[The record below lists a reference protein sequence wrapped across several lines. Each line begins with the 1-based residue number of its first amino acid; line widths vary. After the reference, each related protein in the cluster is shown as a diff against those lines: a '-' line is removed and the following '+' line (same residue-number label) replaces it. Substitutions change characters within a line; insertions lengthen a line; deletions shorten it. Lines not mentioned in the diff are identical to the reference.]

1 MILQEMFRPVN
12 AIPKYTDEQKKAMD
26 AARESEDF
34 VLPQLQKP
42 EPGFFDG
49 IGEAAWKGPVAGALK
64 TASAFDTLLSSTGMA
79 RSALQHYQNETGN
92 FFDDLDKR
100 QIEVE
105 NQLDKDARQV
115 RAMAKKDFGVNP
127 ETMGTAAQIVYGIGE
142 TISKAIGYSLLGG
155 QAGGSLMFGADLG
168 VNRAQ
173 ELMDEG
179 VDKETA
185 INAGLVTFG
194 TAAFG
199 MRLPATFGKSRIAS
213 ATIGAAVN
221 TGLSVAELQGVN
233 WVLQSQNYNE
243 LSKKYELNFVDLA
256 TSAIFGG
263 VMGAAFFRPGMTPK
277 QTTQV
282 QIRDDFSKQL
292 KEVHPEFSDEQ
303 INAQAEIHAVGVM
316 AMAERAGVD
325 ASEIAPT
332 IVNVE
337 NIQGGELLQ
346 TAYHGT
352 PHIFDKF
359 NLKAIGTGEGA
370 QAHGWG
376 LYFAKNKAIAA
387 RYREYLTSKNTTP
400 RLLYK
405 GEPIENLPENVQS
418 LLQTLTKNLGLSRD
432 IKAEYDNL
440 VYHFD
445 DRFKTGDYVARIFE
459 KYIDLIDKTPKLS
472 ITAFVK
478 AVDKDDKYRIKYSVD
493 AARNLAAQENR
504 RATIQDVRKVL
515 YEKFETS
522 DNYRKEHKASLDAL
536 RAVDPEDLSIDT
548 TSDKGRLFEVDIP
561 EDTVLL
567 DEQKYMGSSRD
578 TELRSK
584 IEWII
589 QEWDNKHPGNPLSL
603 PESPNGREIY
613 QAISDA
619 LGGPKEASLYLNRYG
634 IKGITYDGLRDGRCY
649 VVFDDEAIKVLD
661 FYQRSQNVNPVATIT
676 GDEFG
681 SADIDIK
688 ELRANAKNWYDLNLR
703 GKTVVN
709 NQTGK
714 EIVFANSNKAI
725 ATSANPEKLKAFA
738 ALESVLRDGNM
749 REMEGVKKPKGAN
762 ILGYYWV
769 TANVDIGGK
778 IVEVGATVRQQ
789 TDGRFYYNHNVLK
802 DETPNSTPTLRHNA
816 GGEVEGSEKLHQSNL
831 LTSDDTFNIY
841 IGQENQPIK
850 GSFNP
855 ALNEIKLTPNADMST
870 FSHEM
875 GHWYLT
881 NLFELSGKKG
891 VDPTLVED
899 VNTLLKEFGVNSV
912 EDWNALGIEG
922 QRKAQEQFASWVEIY
937 LSSGKAPKPS
947 LTRLFERMAQWIVD
961 VYRELGGTKKA
972 VSERFEGEFQ
982 TKLPETSPEVQKV
995 LDRLFAK
1002 NREIRKARKV
1012 DAEQVAAARM
1022 VQSERTN
1029 KDRLKEIV
1037 AMPEG
1042 VSKTKVLQDQE
1053 KALTAQLKAVRD
1065 MLDGRSVDV
1074 SKELKDVNIN
1084 EQVINQGKHDFGRQV
1099 LVGDNQRAV
1108 ILQNRDRATDAS
1120 INQMLN
1126 IAGNPQYGMVSVSR
1140 GYNGA
1145 PIVSFGQLPEQR
1157 FMGNQDFIT
1166 ENNGNEIPFQY
1177 AVVEGDS
1184 VETSNSI
1191 LGDKNPNYGNP
1202 DVVSAVV
1209 GNGRMTA
1216 LKEAYVRNT
1225 AGTYRQKLTADSQHG
1240 IDPAVIAEMKNPI
1253 LVRFIS
1259 PDDVTTGLISRS
1271 NADQVL
1277 ARNDVEVAFEDA
1289 PKIRANIKNYEF
1301 DENGEPTRDTLL
1313 QFAQDIDDVNAQGH
1327 LISGG
1332 EPSKEAIRR
1341 LRNAVFYEAY
1351 QTPALSQMYSIE
1363 TDTGIARILNAL
1375 SALAPKV
1382 VRLRET
1388 AKSLDFSSELV
1399 NAVNEIIKARTE
1411 SADGKVILGQGGLFG
1426 GDVSEPFIQL
1436 LSENSNSAKAILRVL
1451 SPLADWAESASQIKE
1466 GGLFGDDI
1474 VPSADIGDLMVQM
1487 RNIQNELRAEK
1498 GLEALPE
1505 IDVEAV
1511 RASAAQ
1517 LMDEAAEGLENI
1529 NTALNEIDAQVAPK
1543 VDEVDTPEQ
1552 DLRGLSRSV
1561 LDENTSEAAR
1571 AELQNFDDPDQVFKF
1586 IDDDGNEMSGTL
1598 QELLEQGQKAVD
1610 DAEIEADAYGRATEC
1625 ILRNEGI

>member
-1 MILQEMFRPVN
+1 MILQEMFRPVS

-49 IGEAAWKGPVAGALK
+49 IGEAAWKGPVTGALK

-79 RSALQHYQNETGN
+79 RSALQHYQNETGD

-100 QIEVE
+100 QVEVE

-142 TISKAIGYSLLGG
+142 TIPKAIGYSVLGG
-155 QAGGSLMFGADLG
+155 QAGGALMFGADLG

-282 QIRDDFSKQL
+282 QIRDEISKQI

-376 LYFAKNKAIAA
+376 LYFAKNREVAEG
-387 RYREYLTSKNTTP
+387 YRNTLAGGEIT
-400 RLLYK
+400 YK
-405 GEPIENLPENVQS
+405 GKDINQLYRKLEDSGQFGKLAIIEQFMIDQS
-418 LLQTLTKNLGLSRD
+418 LPTLRKDAPNYIEDGVFSKEEWD
-432 IKAEYDNL
+432 W
-440 VYHFD
+440 
-445 DRFKTGDYVARIFE
+445 FE
-459 KYIDLIDKTPKLS
+459 KEVAPH
-472 ITAFVK
+472 
-478 AVDKDDKYRIKYSVD
+478 IK
-493 AARNLAAQENR
+493 QE
-504 RATIQDVRKVL
+504 
-515 YEKFETS
+515 
-522 DNYRKEHKASLDAL
+522 
-536 RAVDPEDLSIDT
+536 
-548 TSDKGRLFEVDIP
+548 GRVFEVDIP
-561 EDTVLL
+561 DADVML
-567 DEQKYMGSSRD
+567 DEQKTLAEQPSTVRRAVRKLLPELDEIKLAVSSDSDVVTGRGILVAQNVYQFKESFR
-578 TELRSK
+578 ELRDLVT
-584 IEWII
+584 
-589 QEWDNKHPGNPLSL
+589 DNLTTFSVGNYPTGYTEAFERFVASMRPDGDFVSFVQALNPQWARSEAQRQFDRIVQWYGPLDL
-603 PESPNGREIY
+603 PENERSHWAIANYLVRRLVRSAEADERQLREVSGMHIY
-613 QAISDA
+613 RELSRR
-619 LGGPKEASLYLNRYG
+619 LGGDREASIALNEVG
-634 IKGITYDGLRDGRCY
+634 IKGITYEGQRDGRCY
-649 VVFDDEAIKVLD
+649 VVFDDEAINVLD
-661 FYQRSQNVNPVATIT
+661 FYQKSMNQN
-676 GDEFG
+676 
-681 SADIDIK
+681 
-688 ELRANAKNWYDLNLR
+688 
-703 GKTVVN
+703 
-709 NQTGK
+709 Q
-714 EIVFANSNKAI
+714 
-725 ATSANPEKLKAFA
+725 
-738 ALESVLRDGNM
+738 
-749 REMEGVKKPKGAN
+749 
-762 ILGYYWV
+762 
-769 TANVDIGGK
+769 
-778 IVEVGATVRQQ
+778 VR
-789 TDGRFYYNHNVLK
+789 
-802 DETPNSTPTLRHNA
+802 
-816 GGEVEGSEKLHQSNL
+816 
-831 LTSDDTFNIY
+831 
-841 IGQENQPIK
+841 

-922 QRKAQEQFASWVEIY
+922 QRKFQEQFASWVEIY

-972 VSERFEGEFQ
+972 VSDRFEGEFQ

-1002 NREIRKARKV
+1002 DREIRKARKV

-1053 KALTAQLKAVRD
+1053 RALTAQLKAVRD

-1084 EQVINQGKHDFGRQV
+1084 EQAINQGKHDFGRQV

-1120 INQMLN
+1120 INQMLS

-1202 DVVSAVV
+1202 DLVSAVI

-1225 AGTYRQKLTADSQHG
+1225 AGTYRQKLTADTQHG
-1240 IDPAVIAEMKNPI
+1240 VDPAVIAEMKNPI

-1487 RNIQNELRAEK
+1487 RKIQNELRAEK

-1517 LMDEAAEGLENI
+1517 LIDETAEGLENI

-1543 VDEVDTPEQ
+1543 VDEVEAAEQ

-1610 DAEIEADAYGRATEC
+1610 DAEIEADAYGRTTEC

>member
-1 MILQEMFRPVN
+1 MILQEMFRPVS

-26 AARESEDF
+26 AAREDDDF
-34 VLPQLQKP
+34 VLPELQKP
-42 EPGFFDG
+42 EAGFFDG

-64 TASAFDTLLSSTGMA
+64 TASAFDTMLSSTGMA
-79 RSALQHYQNETGN
+79 RSALQHYQNETGD

-100 QIEVE
+100 QVEVE

-115 RAMAKKDFGVNP
+115 RAMAKKDFSVNP

-142 TISKAIGYSLLGG
+142 TIPKAIGYSALGG
-155 QAGGSLMFGADLG
+155 QAGGALMFGADLG

-277 QTTQV
+277 QTAQV
-282 QIRDDFSKQL
+282 QIRDEISKQI

-332 IVNVE
+332 IVR
-337 NIQGGELLQ
+337 GDGELNQNGFSEVSQNSKNLEVREGFERLTDDSVTEITYIPENSVPQFKKIGDLVSWLKDRFSERDRATIESTNQNVRFTKTGLSSSAKSNIVLKERGHNDVYSALESVVERAQYEGFEPADARHPNLAGQDVYISAVQIGGRLFAVRLKFDIPSDSEIAIRKEHLGETNIEDLRYKDHRLSEIELAPVLGANQNLEGDNAGLLGLPLNEAGGSTTESTKPTVSNVSLGVLRGAVKPSRIDGQTLYQRGEGEFFQ

-352 PHIFDKF
+352 PHVFDKF
-359 NLKAIGTGEGA
+359 NLQAIGTGEGA

-376 LYFAKNKAIAA
+376 LYFAKNREVAE
-387 RYREYLTSKNTTP
+387 RYRTKVSRANILREIREEYDPSQFDDYEVFLEALNSGAFSEKTT
-400 RLLYK
+400 RLL
-405 GEPIENLPENVQS
+405 NAL
-418 LLQTLTKNLGLSRD
+418 KNDDWLG
-432 IKAEYDNL
+432 
-440 VYHFD
+440 FD
-445 DRFKTGDYVARIFE
+445 QPMQA
-459 KYIDLIDKTPKLS
+459 
-472 ITAFVK
+472 VK
-478 AVDKDDKYRIKYSVD
+478 AAFSKDFK
-493 AARNLAAQENR
+493 
-504 RATIQDVRKVL
+504 
-515 YEKFETS
+515 
-522 DNYRKEHKASLDAL
+522 NY
-536 RAVDPEDLSIDT
+536 DPSPELVSEVNNF
-548 TSDKGRLFEVDIP
+548 GRLFELDIP
-561 EDTVLL
+561 DSNVLL
-567 DEQKYMGSSRD
+567 DEQLPLNKQSKEVREAVLRYMQDNPERYIATKSIDEFDDGKTGKQLYKEIVFDQRMKGSK
-578 TELRSK
+578 T
-584 IEWII
+584 
-589 QEWDNKHPGNPLSL
+589 
-603 PESPNGREIY
+603 PEK
-613 QAISDA
+613 D
-619 LGGPKEASLYLNRYG
+619 ASLILNEYG
-634 IKGITYDGLRDGRCY
+634 IKGISYDGRVDGRSF
-649 VVFDDEAIKVLD
+649 VIFDDEAIKVLD
-661 FYQRSQNVNPVATIT
+661 FYQKSMNQN
-676 GDEFG
+676 
-681 SADIDIK
+681 
-688 ELRANAKNWYDLNLR
+688 
-703 GKTVVN
+703 
-709 NQTGK
+709 Q
-714 EIVFANSNKAI
+714 
-725 ATSANPEKLKAFA
+725 
-738 ALESVLRDGNM
+738 
-749 REMEGVKKPKGAN
+749 
-762 ILGYYWV
+762 
-769 TANVDIGGK
+769 
-778 IVEVGATVRQQ
+778 VR
-789 TDGRFYYNHNVLK
+789 
-802 DETPNSTPTLRHNA
+802 
-816 GGEVEGSEKLHQSNL
+816 
-831 LTSDDTFNIY
+831 
-841 IGQENQPIK
+841 

-922 QRKAQEQFASWVEIY
+922 QRKFQEQFASWVEIY

-972 VSERFEGEFQ
+972 VSDRFEGEFQ

-1002 NREIRKARKV
+1002 DREIRKARKV

-1029 KDRLKEIV
+1029 KDRLKEII
-1037 AMPEG
+1037 AMPDGE
-1042 VSKTKVLQDQE
+1042 KKAKALLDME
-1053 KALTAQLKAVRD
+1053 KALTAQLKALRD
-1065 MLDGRSVDV
+1065 VQSGRPVDV

-1084 EQVINQGKHDFGRQV
+1084 EQAINQGKHDFGRQV

-1120 INQMLN
+1120 VNQMLK
-1126 IAGNPQYGMVSVSR
+1126 IAGSPQYGMVSVSR

-1157 FMGNQDFIT
+1157 FMGNQDFIV
-1166 ENNGNEIPFQY
+1166 ESNGSRIPFQY

-1184 VETSNSI
+1184 VETSNFI
-1191 LGDKNPNYGNP
+1191 LGEKNPNYGNP
-1202 DVVSAVV
+1202 ELVSAVV

-1216 LKEAYVRNT
+1216 LKEAYARNT
-1225 AGTYRQKLTADSQHG
+1225 AGQYRQELTEDRLHG
-1240 IDPAVIAEMKNPI
+1240 VDPAVIAEMKNPI

-1277 ARNDVEVAFEDA
+1277 ARNPVEIAFEDA
-1289 PKIRANIKNYEF
+1289 PKIRANIQDYKF
-1301 DENGEPTRDTLL
+1301 DEKGKPTRDTVL
-1313 QFAQDIDDVNAQGH
+1313 QFAQDIDDVNAQGA
-1327 LISGG
+1327 LIAGG
-1332 EPSKEAIRR
+1332 EPSQEAIQR

-1351 QTPALSQMYSIE
+1351 QNPVLSQMYSIE
-1363 TDTGIARILNAL
+1363 TGTGVARILNAL
-1375 SALAPKV
+1375 SAMAPKI

-1388 AKSLDFSSELV
+1388 AKSLDFSKELV

-1411 SADGKVILGQGGLFG
+1411 SADGKVILGQGGLFE
-1426 GDVSEPFIQL
+1426 GDVIEPFIRV
-1436 LSENSNSAKAILRVL
+1436 LSENSNSTAGILRVL
-1451 SPLADWAESASQIKE
+1451 SPLADWAEAASQVKE
-1466 GGLFGDDI
+1466 GGLFGED
-1474 VPSADIGDLMVQM
+1474 VAPSATIRDLVAELQ
-1487 RNIQNELRAEK
+1487 NIQNDLNVQKSLKSLHYEINQPSQNIE
-1498 GLEALPE
+1498 EPE
-1505 IDVEAV
+1505 
-1511 RASAAQ
+1511 
-1517 LMDEAAEGLENI
+1517 MD
-1529 NTALNEIDAQVAPK
+1529 LNKI
-1543 VDEVDTPEQ
+1543 
-1552 DLRGLSRSV
+1552 SRSV
-1561 LDENTSEAAR
+1561 LDENESEAAR
-1571 AELQNFDDPDQVFKF
+1571 AELQNFDNPDQVFKF
-1586 IDDDGNEMSGTL
+1586 IDDDGNETTGTL
-1598 QELLEQGQKAVD
+1598 SELLEQGQKAVD
-1610 DAEIEADAYGRATEC
+1610 EAEIEADSYGRVTEC
-1625 ILRNEGI
+1625 VLRNEGI